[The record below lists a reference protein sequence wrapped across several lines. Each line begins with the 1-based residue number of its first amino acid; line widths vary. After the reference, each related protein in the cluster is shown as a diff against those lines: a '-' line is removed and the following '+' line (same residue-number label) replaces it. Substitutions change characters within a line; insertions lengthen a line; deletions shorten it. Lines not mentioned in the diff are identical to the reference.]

1 MGDIDI
7 NVQKAIQDITRG
19 FSGFTKDNIAKA
31 ASSAINRAVS
41 SARVAGTKQIMNEYN
56 IKDDTLRERTPKRKS
71 NAVVLWKAS
80 RGSLTGKILA
90 YGGPMPIIDFPT
102 KESSNGISITVKKG
116 KAKNIRDA
124 FYTLSRKGSI
134 KVKARGRY
142 ANGMFAFTQKDRLI
156 TQLMTTS
163 VRSVYGKPEV
173 FTKMSE
179 QANKVFSQQFTNNLK
194 RMIT

>member
-116 KAKNIRDA
+116 KAKNIRIYSVCRKSRLKKKPKSA
-124 FYTLSRKGSI
+124 TPIIAQRSRLMCCLGVSGFFLSGS
-134 KVKARGRY
+134 
-142 ANGMFAFTQKDRLI
+142 
-156 TQLMTTS
+156 TTS
-163 VRSVYGKPEV
+163 
-173 FTKMSE
+173 
-179 QANKVFSQQFTNNLK
+179 
-194 RMIT
+194 